1 MKVAYIGS
9 PRLARPEQASDFEKE
24 AIEGDPNASGALE
37 YGRRC
42 NGMYKINLEIEQLP
56 EGPFLGTS
64 PDLPG
69 LVVQADTVEEVL
81 RLAPDVAHDLIA
93 VMVETQQ
100 KLPRGVETVTTPW
113 RVPVLVPA

>member
-1 MKVAYIGS
+1 MDLSFGG
-9 PRLARPEQASDFEKE
+9 ARKGLPEVE
-24 AIEGDPNASGALE
+24 I
-37 YGRRC
+37 
-42 NGMYKINLEIEQLP
+42 ILEIEQLP

-69 LVVQADTVEEVL
+69 LVVQADSVEEVH

-100 KLPRGVETVTTPW
+100 KLPSD
-113 RVPVLVPA
+113 

>member
-1 MKVAYIGS
+1 
-9 PRLARPEQASDFEKE
+9 
-24 AIEGDPNASGALE
+24 
-37 YGRRC
+37 
-42 NGMYKINLEIEQLP
+42 MYRINLEIEQLP

-69 LVVQADTVEEVL
+69 LVVQAGSVEEVL

-93 VMVETQQ
+93 VMVETHQ
-100 KLPRGVETVTTPW
+100 KLPRGLETVTTPW